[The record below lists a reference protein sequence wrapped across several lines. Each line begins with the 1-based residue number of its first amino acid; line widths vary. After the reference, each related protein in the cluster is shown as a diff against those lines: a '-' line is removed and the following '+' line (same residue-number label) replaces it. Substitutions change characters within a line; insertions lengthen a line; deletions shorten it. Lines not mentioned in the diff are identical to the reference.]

1 MGSVFARMFSLFL
14 DLYLRPNLSLLIS
27 LVLAS
32 RLCLDFQGYLSLSIH
47 VYVAFFMEDIFR
59 LLSAFLSSLC
69 VGLFLG
75 FRPCRSLHPIM

>member
-32 RLCLDFQGYLSLSIH
+32 RLCLDFQGYLSL
-47 VYVAFFMEDIFR
+47 YMYM
-59 LLSAFLSSLC
+59 L
-69 VGLFLG
+69 LFLWRI
-75 FRPCRSLHPIM
+75 FLDFCLPSFPVFV